1 LKAILNTALLTLA
14 RPGLSHRGGNGPSVI
29 VRVKHQSGEIDQS
42 PGPFNKAVHVNQLVL
57 DRLERPNRHTELLSL
72 SGVIEVQIENPLA
85 RPERRGSHPDSGFLH
100 GSDHHIVGIRTHE
113 QSVVTHPDTLQIDGG
128 MSGGGIDRAQFPSR
142 YSLTWDNDDPQSAVH
157 ADDHGDLFR

>member
-14 RPGLSHRGGNGPSVI
+14 RPGLSHRSGNGPSVI
-29 VRVKHQSGEIDQS
+29 VRVKHRSGEIDQS

-85 RPERRGSHPDSGFLH
+85 RPERRGSHPDSGL
-100 GSDHHIVGIRTHE
+100 
-113 QSVVTHPDTLQIDGG
+113 L
-128 MSGGGIDRAQFPSR
+128 
-142 YSLTWDNDDPQSAVH
+142 
-157 ADDHGDLFR
+157 